1 MVRPFEMPSQSYC
14 LTIVQ
19 FLASRNSNSPS
30 LRFFVTIWKFKNDFI
45 KIFAPFCQSCWSKLI
60 PTFDVFMSYTNE
72 PPKQKYSVASNTK
85 KGKAQPDSCQNPSK
99 LLFLTRKASFFSY
112 EKNLELRI
120 LEPKDNWSAV

>member
-1 MVRPFEMPSQSYC
+1 M
-14 LTIVQ
+14 
-19 FLASRNSNSPS
+19 
-30 LRFFVTIWKFKNDFI
+30 FFFTIWKLKNDFI
-45 KIFAPFCQSCWSKLI
+45 KIFDPLCQSCWSKLI

-99 LLFLTRKASFFSY
+99 LLFLTIEASFFSY
-112 EKNLELRI
+112 GKKPEPRT